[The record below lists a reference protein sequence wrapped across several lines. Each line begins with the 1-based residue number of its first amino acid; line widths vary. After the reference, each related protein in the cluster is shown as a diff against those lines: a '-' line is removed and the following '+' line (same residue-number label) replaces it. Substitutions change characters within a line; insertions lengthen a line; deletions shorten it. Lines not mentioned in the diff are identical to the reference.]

1 MKYSCVNAI
10 QFCVKLFCQVLSYP
24 ELVVCSVVALNQ
36 IDLNPLH
43 PKISMHILH
52 TVFYTFPKVLTR
64 RFCLVIQS
72 SCTC

>member
-36 IDLNPLH
+36 IYLNPLH
-43 PKISMHILH
+43 PKIIMHILH

-64 RFCLVIQS
+64 RICLIIKS
-72 SCTC
+72 FSTC